1 LIKPIEFAHGS
12 IGPGYRC
19 FIIAEAGVN
28 HNGDLKMALELVNA
42 AHKAGVDAIKFQLFR
57 ANEQVSQT
65 ASTADYQLAATKS
78 RTMLEMAKSYDL
90 PWEAHHIIAKHCS
103 EIGIV
108 YLASCFDRQAVD
120 FFLEI
125 GGECIKVGS
134 GEITNY
140 PLLEYMTKTGKP
152 ILLSTGMSTLQDVAG
167 AVELIWKKGHS
178 PLALFQCTSNY
189 PADPDTINLRAMK
202 TLEQAFQVPVGYS
215 DHTIGIEIPL
225 AAVALGANLL
235 EKHFTL
241 DRKLPGPDHA
251 MSIEPDDLKDLV
263 EKIRSVESALGD
275 GVKKAQQEEISTQRV
290 ARRSLVT
297 ISAIKAGET
306 LSEFNVTLKRPGTG
320 IDPRL
325 WEYIQGRKAKVEIP
339 ADIPITWEM
348 IV

>member
-1 LIKPIEFAHGS
+1 
-12 IGPGYRC
+12 
-19 FIIAEAGVN
+19 
-28 HNGDLKMALELVNA
+28 
-42 AHKAGVDAIKFQLFR
+42 
-57 ANEQVSQT
+57 
-65 ASTADYQLAATKS
+65 
-78 RTMLEMAKSYDL
+78 
-90 PWEAHHIIAKHCS
+90 
-103 EIGIV
+103 
-108 YLASCFDRQAVD
+108 
-120 FFLEI
+120 LEI